1 MSERLTING
10 LSLSRHLKWLLRT
23 PTSLSRRN
31 NSDWGGRH
39 GMLQKRRTL
48 CPPSYSSASGLPIR
62 PAFNLTPLPCSY
74 HIFATHAQA
83 LLLCAFTISRST
95 TPKQYCNST
104 IMAETSTD
112 PITIPAAEGQPHE
125 ADPPIPS
132 WGSGTAP
139 STPMVDDEEGLVS
152 PMQGSIRRKWEMLID
167 TVQSDTDSAI
177 DGMSA
182 VFVRRGTTSSSLI
195 L

>member
-1 MSERLTING
+1 MGCCRSGVRCAPHLTARPRACPSGPLLTLPLFRVPIIFLQLMLKPSFFV
-10 LSLSRHLKWLLRT
+10 LSPSHV
-23 PTSLSRRN
+23 PQ
-31 NSDWGGRH
+31 
-39 GMLQKRRTL
+39 LQSNTVD
-48 CPPSYSSASGLPIR
+48 
-62 PAFNLTPLPCSY
+62 
-74 HIFATHAQA
+74 
-83 LLLCAFTISRST
+83 
-95 TPKQYCNST
+95 ST
-104 IMAETSTD
+104 IMAESSTD